1 MAWEIQM
8 NTLIE
13 LAGSTKI
20 MLFSGIKI
28 IFQKNYFSQRNIFAK
43 ENEAFPWNIPE
54 CSIR

>member
-8 NTLIE
+8 NTLVE

-28 IFQKNYFSQRNIFAK
+28 IFQIFYLSQ
-43 ENEAFPWNIPE
+43 
-54 CSIR
+54 